1 MENFLLLKTGRTTA
15 YLFINCLGFKKYT
28 YIPFLPTD
36 GSILHLPFI
45 ILMILYFIN
54 SRILSFLYFNITKIE
69 MCLIVNIILTI
80 IVILDWH
87 PLLPERMFASVS
99 HTGLLICDATV
110 KCLLESFWISL
121 MVSVKL
127 QIHMSWLVD

>member
-1 MENFLLLKTGRTTA
+1 MENFLLLKIGRTIA
-15 YLFINCLGFKKYT
+15 YLFINCLGIKKYT

-69 MCLIVNIILTI
+69 MCLIVNIILQSSSSWI
-80 IVILDWH
+80 DIH
-87 PLLPERMFASVS
+87 FFQR
-99 HTGLLICDATV
+99 G
-110 KCLLESFWISL
+110 CLLL
-121 MVSVKL
+121 SVTQVYSYVL
-127 QIHMSWLVD
+127 LL